1 MSSLFVWLNRL
12 AISAMQRSEVVGATI
27 VMSIVFMMIIPL
39 PTGLID
45 VLIALNICIS
55 SLLIVLAMYLPKPL
69 AFSTF
74 PSVLL
79 LTTMFRLAL
88 SISTTRQILLQQDA
102 GHIVEAF
109 GNFVVGGNLAVG
121 LVIFLILTVV
131 NFLVITKGS
140 ERVAE
145 VAARFTLDAMPGK
158 QMSID
163 SDLRAGLIEAHQ
175 ARQRRENLAKE
186 SQLFG
191 AMDGA
196 MKFVK
201 GDAIAGL
208 VIVFINM
215 IGGFAIGVLQNGMD
229 ASAAMHIYSVLTI
242 GDGLIA
248 QIPALLISLT
258 AGMIIT
264 RVSADGQQ
272 VDANIGR
279 EIAEQLTS
287 QPKAWIMSAAGM
299 LGFALLPGMPTA
311 VFIVISAVALGSGL
325 FQLWRTKQETNQ
337 QEASQRQAQQLAP
350 EENGNQDLR
359 RFNPTRAYLLQFSQG
374 HQNSEASTALIQ
386 NIRRLRNRLVYH
398 FGFTLPSFDIE
409 FSPMLADD
417 EFRFCVYEIPL
428 VTATFAVEHLA
439 VRKNSFD
446 AWLSEQADGAEHPMM
461 QGVAERDETHWCWLP
476 PDHPLLQQDDQRMWN
491 ASDLIMLRMEQAIH
505 QSGSQFIGL
514 QESKSILNW
523 LESEQPELAQ
533 ELQRIMPLSRFAAVL
548 QRLASERMPL
558 RSVRTIAETL
568 IEHGQHERDSA
579 ALTDFVRIALKE
591 HICHQYLQ
599 PNGLD
604 VWLLTPETEELL
616 RDSLRQAQSETFF
629 SLAQDYG
636 ISLLH
641 QMRQAFPAYD
651 NNQALI
657 LVAQDLRSP
666 LRALLKDEFH
676 AVPVLSFAEL
686 TSNVAINVL
695 GRLDL
700 QQSPPDLQENDS
712 CMNYAY

>member
-1 MSSLFVWLNRL
+1 MAVLIAWLNRF
-12 AISAMQRSEVVGATI
+12 AMSAMQRSEVVGAVI
-27 VMSIVFMMIIPL
+27 VMAIVFMMIIPL

-45 VLIALNICIS
+45 VLIAFNICIS

-74 PSVLL
+74 PAVLL

-102 GHIVEAF
+102 GHVVEAF

-121 LVIFLILTVV
+121 LVIFMILTVV

-163 SDLRAGLIEAHQ
+163 SDLRAGLIDAQQ

-201 GDAIAGL
+201 GDAIASL

-215 IGGFAIGVLQNGMD
+215 IGGFAIGVLQNGMAAGD
-229 ASAAMHIYSVLTI
+229 AMHIYSVLTI

-264 RVSADGQQ
+264 RVSADGQKM
-272 VDANIGR
+272 DNNIGR

-287 QPKAWIMSAAGM
+287 QPKAWIISSVGM
-299 LGFALLPGMPTA
+299 LGFALLPGMPTL
-311 VFIVISAVALGSGL
+311 VFLIISLVSLGSGL
-325 FQLWRTKQETNQ
+325 FQLWRVKQSGLQ
-337 QEASQRQAQQLAP
+337 DSLLADDGMP
-350 EENGNQDLR
+350 AEQNGYQDLR
-359 RFNPTRAYLLQFSQG
+359 RFNPTRAYLLQFHTVWQG
-374 HQNSEASTALIQ
+374 AAAAAVLVQD
-386 NIRRLRNRLVYH
+386 IRRLRNRLVYH

-409 FSPMLADD
+409 FNPNVPED
-417 EFRFCVYEIPL
+417 EFRFCVYEIPQL
-428 VTATFAVEHLA
+428 RASFGVPLLA
-439 VRKNSFD
+439 VPRELLPEEMQDD
-446 AWLSEQADGAEHPMM
+446 AMMPGLSA
-461 QGVAERDETHWCWLP
+461 RDEHHLLWLTP
-476 PDHPLLQQDDQRMWN
+476 EHPLLQQPELSPWSPD
-491 ASDLIMLRMEQAIH
+491 ALILSRMENAIH
-505 QSGSQFIGL
+505 RSGAQFIGL
-514 QESKSILNW
+514 QETKSILAW
-523 LESEQPELAQ
+523 LEAEQPELAQ
-533 ELQRIMPLSRFAAVL
+533 ELQRIMPLSRFASVL
-548 QRLASERMPL
+548 QRLASERVPL
-558 RSVRTIAETL
+558 RSVRPIAEAL
-568 IEHGQHERDSA
+568 IEVGQHERDIN
-579 ALTDFVRIALKE
+579 ALTDYVRLELKAQ
-591 HICHQYLQ
+591 ICHQYSQDDSLT
-599 PNGLD
+599 

-616 RDSLRQAQSETFF
+616 RDALRQTQNDTFF
-629 SLAQDYG
+629 ALTQEYAAT
-636 ISLLH
+636 LLG
-641 QMRQAFPAYD
+641 QLRRAFPPMTPPS
-651 NNQALI
+651 ALI

-666 LRALLKDEFH
+666 LRILLQDEFH
-676 AVPVLSFAEL
+676 HVPVLSFTEL
-686 TSNVAINVL
+686 ESHLSINVA
-695 GRLDL
+695 GRIDL
-700 QQSPPDLQENDS
+700 QDRVDPFN
-712 CMNYAY
+712 A